1 MAMNNIIRTKTIEKP
16 VTNLWNQ
23 FKNIMLIDQK
33 HHIPTKITSKRY
45 SQPWF
50 NQECKQAV

>member
-1 MAMNNIIRTKTIEKP
+1 MAMNNIIRTKTIETP

-23 FKNIMLIDQK
+23 FKNVMLIDQK

-50 NQECKQAV
+50 NQECKRAV